1 MSANIH
7 RAGSRRNTVATG
19 MSTDSLTSLLNRC
32 TAIIKARCASVKSLA
47 KDIGEHPARVSEW
60 VTQRTKEPRG
70 TVAMKLHEWAAKKTI
85 QISRGPND
93 LQQRYRAEY
102 QTAKTRFPVE
112 GKKED

>member
-1 MSANIH
+1 
-7 RAGSRRNTVATG
+7 

-85 QISRGPND
+85 QIAKCDNAV
-93 LQQRYRAEY
+93 QQQYRAEY
-102 QTAKTRFPVE
+102 RKAQNKFPAT
-112 GKKED
+112 GKD